1 MPWTE
6 PLADSDELQRCI
18 PDLVALSTLSAA
30 WRNYDMRQI
39 GDSIV
44 AALITMLAAG
54 FVFMALPGPDQVI
67 ELARSDP
74 KLNPADLGNV
84 RAILQREKGTL
95 SSEQEFV
102 VANVSGGRNLHVA
115 AAPIGL
121 DGDAVLAVGSSRG
134 SFPTIDRFRGHRL
147 ARRLY
152 SICSPGRFP
161 IAGTCHLRR
170 CDFICLISFRGEI
183 SRLCGTRF
191 GLWCRVPAD
200 GRESLVSC
208 ISDPRRQY
216 PS

>member
-6 PLADSDELQRCI
+6 PLADPDELQRCI
-18 PDLVALSTLSAA
+18 PGLVALSTLFAA

-54 FVFMALPGPDQVI
+54 FVFMALPGPDRVI

-84 RAILQREKGTL
+84 RAILQRENGTL

-121 DGDAVLAVGSSRG
+121 DGDAVLAAGSSRG
-134 SFPTIDRFRGHRL
+134 SFPTRTEKLLLNTEANQAAITFQQWLGDADKRRFTTLVQRSTDFVGIASLGGYIQYVHPAGPQSRGL
-147 ARRLY
+147 ATFDVAT
-152 SICSPGRFP
+152 SS
-161 IAGTCHLRR
+161 A
-170 CDFICLISFRGEI
+170 
-183 SRLCGTRF
+183 
-191 GLWCRVPAD
+191 
-200 GRESLVSC
+200 
-208 ISDPRRQY
+208 
-216 PS
+216 